1 MCLTSRNDPSRAS
14 NPGMPAIAACV
25 ICGKPLDGRR
35 RRADAMTCSP
45 SHRTLLWRARRK
57 IRRDGGLPYVHVNT
71 DGYGSVER
79 FDPPPSPA
87 TSMSDA
93 RFRAQLDQLE
103 QAQRPLTDEERR
115 ERSRLRDVMR
125 RNPGVL
131 IKPLHDRLID
141 NTRKAQALEEA
152 DATQAASIRV
162 EDRFHDHDPT
172 VVARRGMV
180 SRQANRHL
188 AADPSV
194 YVDMPQSGPSQRYP
208 RAPENSMI
216 SAPGRNTPRLA
227 VGLARWPAPY
237 S

>member
-1 MCLTSRNDPSRAS
+1 
-14 NPGMPAIAACV
+14 MPAVAACV
-25 ICGKPLDGRR
+25 ICGRPLDDGRR
-35 RRADAMTCSP
+35 RRADAVTCSP

-115 ERSRLRDVMR
+115 ERSRLRDLMR

-152 DATQAASIRV
+152 SATRAWIKV
-162 EDRFHDHDPT
+162 EDRLDPDHDRT
-172 VVARRGMV
+172 VVARRGQA
-180 SRQANRHL
+180 SRAANKHITG
-188 AADPSV
+188 DPNG
-194 YVDMPQSGPSQRYP
+194 YVEMPYTAPPPGPSQRYP
-208 RAPENSMI
+208 RAPEADMI
-216 SAPGRNTPRLA
+216 NAPCGRNTPRWQMWLRQPGPSIT
-227 VGLARWPAPY
+227 VPRY
-237 S
+237 MES

>member
-1 MCLTSRNDPSRAS
+1 
-14 NPGMPAIAACV
+14 MPAVAACV
-25 ICGKPLDGRR
+25 ICGKPLDDGRR
-35 RRADAMTCSP
+35 RRADAVTCSP

-103 QAQRPLTDEERR
+103 QAQRPVTDEERR

-152 DATQAASIRV
+152 ETTRARPLKV
-162 EDRFHDHDPT
+162 EDRLDPEHDPD
-172 VVARRGMV
+172 VIARRGQA
-180 SRQANRHL
+180 SRNANRHIP
-188 AADPSV
+188 ADPNS
-194 YVDMPQSGPSQRYP
+194 YVDKPYTSLPPGPPQRYP
-208 RAPENSMI
+208 RAAPENSMI
-216 SAPGRNTPRLA
+216 DAPWGRNTPRRLL
-227 VGLARWPAPY
+227 GG
-237 S
+237 